1 MVTVDT
7 HIMIWDAL
15 SQDKLSRKARE
26 ALLNANNSDGIII
39 CDISLWEISMLM
51 EKKRLEIDAEYP
63 EFIDLLLRS
72 RNYIV
77 QPITPDIAYLSAK
90 LYPKIN
96 ADPADRLIAATSIYR
111 KAPLIT
117 ADRNLCQAD
126 SVISIW

>member
-1 MVTVDT
+1 
-7 HIMIWDAL
+7 MIWDAL

-26 ALLNANNSDGIII
+26 VLLNANNSDGIII
-39 CDISLWEISMLM
+39 CDISLWEISMLI

-90 LYPKIN
+90 LYLKIN
-96 ADPADRLIAATSIYR
+96 ADPADRLIAATSIYK

-117 ADRNLCQAD
+117 ADRNLRQAD

>member
-1 MVTVDT
+1 
-7 HIMIWDAL
+7 MIWDAL
-15 SQDKLSRKARE
+15 SRDKLSRKARE
-26 ALLNANNSDGIII
+26 ALLNANNSEGIII

-63 EFIDLLLRS
+63 EFIDLLLRA
-72 RNYIV
+72 RNYLV

-90 LYPKIN
+90 LYTKIN

-117 ADRNLCQAD
+117 ADRNLRQAD